1 MEKKTYLD
9 ILCKGKK
16 PLFPTKE
23 KMSYFEQGTKDYKE
37 VVTFDSLSRG
47 VSSSNTIISSLTLET
62 KGIQRK
68 YSKPFQTKFL

>member
-1 MEKKTYLD
+1 
-9 ILCKGKK
+9 
-16 PLFPTKE
+16 
-23 KMSYFEQGTKDYKE
+23 MSYFEQGTKDYKE